1 MVAPCD
7 GESGCPHFVSSTRFV
22 GDSAELLS
30 PV

>member
-7 GESGCPHFVSSTRFV
+7 GESGCTHFVSSTPLVSDR
-22 GDSAELLS
+22 AELLS